1 MIRQTA
7 IENVN
12 KHMGC
17 IEKEILYRKGDVSM
31 DGKKEKL
38 YLQQKGSDQEYLGHY
53 AYGDV

>member
-1 MIRQTA
+1 
-7 IENVN
+7 
-12 KHMGC
+12 MGC